1 MDPDEQFGGQLAFD
15 RLQAALHHD
24 PPVIC
29 MNADVFIKALNEM
42 NLIQVDLN
50 DLLILFHIDE
60 DMIIKSIFAL
70 VLACLPATLVAKGNP
85 QAGKEKAKICEACHG
100 PTGMSV
106 DPSYPN
112 LAGQHESYLQK
123 SLADYRA
130 GRRTNAIMAGF
141 AGNLTDQDIMDLA
154 AWFASQEGLKDLS
167 IK

>member
-1 MDPDEQFGGQLAFD
+1 
-15 RLQAALHHD
+15 
-24 PPVIC
+24 
-29 MNADVFIKALNEM
+29 MNRNYA
-42 NLIQVDLN
+42 
-50 DLLILFHIDE
+50 
-60 DMIIKSIFAL
+60 MIIKPIFAL
-70 VLACLPATLVAKGNP
+70 LLASLPFSLLAAEGYP
-85 QAGKEKAKICEACHG
+85 QAGKEKAKVCEACHG

-130 GRRTNAIMAGF
+130 GRRTNAVMAGF
-141 AGNLTDQDIMDLA
+141 AANLTDQDIMDLA